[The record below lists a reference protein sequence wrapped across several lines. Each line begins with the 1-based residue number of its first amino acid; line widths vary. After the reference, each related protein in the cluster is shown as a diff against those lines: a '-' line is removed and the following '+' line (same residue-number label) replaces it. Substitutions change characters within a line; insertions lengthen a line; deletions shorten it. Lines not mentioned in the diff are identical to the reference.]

1 MTGDN
6 EFWIHQHIDD
16 NRSPVSRWGHPGRAP
31 PVKWPKTEPKRQD
44 EEEKKNV
51 SQEGSRAERE
61 NLESSG
67 ENQVKSVSIRR
78 VVLNT
83 KGWGWSRWGWNVSFD
98 LNIGGLLKIV
108 RRIVEWRVEVKQ
120 EMKWRQAVSC
130 LLSRDNLVQVWLTGR
145 LQQLGETWAYFIFL
159 FKDQLSVSSML
170 MTKSQ
175 YWGRYRREGI
185 ELTPDEGV
193 RIQRE
198 PQQMNRRALDRRYT
212 SSIANKGEEMGTLA
226 DSKGFAQ
233 GSRRNFS

>member
-1 MTGDN
+1 M
-6 EFWIHQHIDD
+6 
-16 NRSPVSRWGHPGRAP
+16 
-31 PVKWPKTEPKRQD
+31 
-44 EEEKKNV
+44 
-51 SQEGSRAERE
+51 
-61 NLESSG
+61 
-67 ENQVKSVSIRR
+67 
-78 VVLNT
+78 
-83 KGWGWSRWGWNVSFD
+83 SFD

-170 MTKSQ
+170 MTILREIQ
-175 YWGRYRREGI
+175 ERRNRV
-185 ELTPDEGV
+185 TPDEGV

-226 DSKGFAQ
+226 DSKSFAQ